1 MEMYL
6 MFDEI
11 CITLVCLNKF
21 LLCRASAMSC
31 LLIGGLLLS
40 MNIADICGTGQSS
53 PNHHSPGFV
62 EVIIVEV
69 FVI

>member
-1 MEMYL
+1 MYL

-40 MNIADICGTGQSS
+40 MNIVDICGAGQSS

-62 EVIIVEV
+62 GVEVI
-69 FVI
+69 VI